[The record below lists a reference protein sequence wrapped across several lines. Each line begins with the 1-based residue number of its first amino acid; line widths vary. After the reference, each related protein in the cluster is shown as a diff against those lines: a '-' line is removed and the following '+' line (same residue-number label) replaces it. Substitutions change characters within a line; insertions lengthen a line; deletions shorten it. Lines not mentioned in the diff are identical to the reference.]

1 MEQRVWVITLVSLWL
16 LSPWSWG
23 KNHEVVL
30 QLKWLHQFQFAG
42 YYAALH
48 KGFYEAEGLQVR
60 IEAGRPGLS
69 EIEQVLKGE
78 AQYGISNSG
87 LITHRLRG
95 SPVILLSAVVQH
107 SPSAWIV
114 AADSDIFTPHDL
126 AGKRL
131 MAQLNESNAEL
142 LAMLRNEGIALS
154 DILLLPSSF
163 NIDSLVQGDTD
174 AFNGYVTNEPFTL
187 SQQRFPYRVLR
198 PSQYGID
205 FYSDFLFTSEAELRQ
220 HPKRVEAFRRASM
233 KGWQY
238 ALEHPY
244 EMIELIRAQYNPTKS
259 ADHLFF
265 EAEML
270 SQLIMPAMIELGHIN
285 PGRIERMAK
294 ELIAINLAPAQ
305 LDRLNS
311 FIYDAAKVEHQ
322 RLSSV
327 VTRLSWWSG
336 LISLIA
342 LVFLLLLVKLWRE
355 MRQRRRLEQRLLF
368 LAEHD
373 HLTQLYNRG
382 TIESRVRQQV
392 EMTRHKKQPFSLAL
406 IDLDFF
412 KHINDRFGH
421 PVGDQTLISIAHT
434 LKANLPPGCLLG
446 RYGGEE
452 FLLGLPGYSLVDAYE
467 LCEQLRKSIKT
478 CVITLP
484 GQLFHPSG
492 SIGVGELQTGQ
503 ALETLLSDVDKALY
517 QAKMHGRDQVLTVDP
532 DNSQT
537 NANRSA
543 L

>member
-95 SPVILLSAVVQH
+95 SPVVLLSAVVQH

-294 ELIAINLAPAQ
+294 ELIAINLAPTQ

-537 NANRSA
+537 DANRSA

>member
-1 MEQRVWVITLVSLWL
+1 MEQRVWVITLVSLWI

-23 KNHEVVL
+23 KNDEVVL

-95 SPVILLSAVVQH
+95 SPVVLLSAVVQH

-537 NANRSA
+537 DANRSA

>member
-95 SPVILLSAVVQH
+95 SPVVLLSAVVQH

-382 TIESRVRQQV
+382 TIESRVRLQV

-434 LKANLPPGCLLG
+434 LKANFPPGCLLG